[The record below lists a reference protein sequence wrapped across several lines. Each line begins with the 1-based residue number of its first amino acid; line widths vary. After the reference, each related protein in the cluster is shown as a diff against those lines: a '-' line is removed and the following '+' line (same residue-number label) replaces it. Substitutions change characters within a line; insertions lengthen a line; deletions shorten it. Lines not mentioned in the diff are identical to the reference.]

1 MTTLSALVSALR
13 NVSVRRLI
21 SALERD
27 GFALQRS
34 KGSHWIYTDGKG
46 RLVVLAVHR
55 GGDTLPR
62 DTLRNFL
69 QATLWDRDDA
79 VRVGLLDS

>member
-13 NVSVRRLI
+13 NVPVRRLI

-27 GFALQRS
+27 GFTLERS
-34 KGSHWIYTDGKG
+34 KGSHRIYTDDKG
-46 RLVVLAVHR
+46 RLVIIAVHR

-69 QATLWDRDDA
+69 QATQWTRDDA
-79 VRVGLLDS
+79 VRLGLLGS

>member
-13 NVSVRRLI
+13 NVSVRRLV

-27 GFALQRS
+27 GFMLQRS
-34 KGSHWIYTDGKG
+34 KGSHRIYTDAKG
-46 RLVVLAVHR
+46 RLVIIAVHR
-55 GGDTLPR
+55 SGATLPR

-69 QATLWDRDDA
+69 QATQWTRDDA
-79 VRVGLLDS
+79 VRLGLLDS